1 MSLPFLSEFSGNLW
15 HCCCLVK
22 GCELVAIFVDS
33 AFDDM
38 HVQADVIL
46 VSEDGGVSFATLT
59 LPHSPVE
66 ITNSLS

>member
-1 MSLPFLSEFSGNLW
+1 M
-15 HCCCLVK
+15 
-22 GCELVAIFVDS
+22 AIFLDS